1 MAKKLKGITI
11 EIGGNTTGLSNSL
24 KDVNKVIS
32 ETNYELRQVDKL
44 LKMDPSNV
52 ELLTQKQGLLSDAIK
67 GTVSKYEQLKLAKEQ
82 ADARIASGKEDE
94 NSESYREL
102 QREIAAAEL
111 NLNKLND
118 ELKNNEKAMND
129 AGKQTS
135 LLGDIIKGNL
145 ISDAITAGIKG
156 LANAAKSVCSAM
168 ADIGKSAIQSYA
180 DYEQLIGG
188 VETLFKDSSNVVE
201 EYANNAYKSSGLS
214 ANEYMQTV
222 TSFSASLLQSLNGDT
237 AEAAKIA
244 DMAIVDMADNA
255 NKMGTSMDMIQNAY
269 QGFAKQN
276 YTMLDNL
283 KLGYGGTKTEM
294 ERLLA
299 DAEKM
304 PEAMGRKF
312 NISNYADVVKAINVV
327 QQNMKI
333 TGTTQEEASKT
344 ITGSVNS
351 MKSAWQ
357 NMLTGIASDSAD
369 FGALVGNL
377 VDSIVG
383 ENGEGGVLNNLLP
396 RVQTVLDGLVN
407 LIIGLSDQLLP
418 QILPMGMDIIMKL
431 VEGII
436 VSLPSIVS
444 AVSNIINTLSVNIIK
459 MLPTILQAGISILVA
474 IIDGIGKSLPELI
487 PAIVEALMMVV
498 DVIANNI
505 DLIITAGID
514 LILALAEGLI
524 DAIPKLI
531 DKIPIVI
538 SNIVE
543 KLLEPEML
551 AKIITASIQLMVAL
565 GKGLVQAIPKVLVLV
580 PKIIGELF
588 NSIKDVIAKTD
599 WLSLGKNMLNGI
611 LNGMLDFGS
620 VVLNTIKKVGNKITN
635 SIKDFFGIASP
646 SKLMKNEVGK
656 YLVQGIGVGV
666 EDEMPNVIN
675 DVNNAMGALSK
686 GVQASVNPIINTT
699 ANTNPLIIQIENFN
713 NERETDVEAF
723 AEELEF
729 YRRQTALA
737 KGGN

>member
-44 LKMDPSNV
+44 LKMDPSNI

-111 NLNKLND
+111 SLNKLND
-118 ELKNNEKAMND
+118 ELKNNEKAMSD
-129 AGKQTS
+129 TGKQTS

-188 VETLFKDSSNVVE
+188 VETLFKDSSDVVE
-201 EYANNAYKSSGLS
+201 EYANNAYKNSGLS

-244 DMAIVDMADNA
+244 DMAIIDMADNA

-304 PEAMGRKF
+304 PEAMGQKF
-312 NISNYADVVKAINVV
+312 DISNYADVVKAINVV

-351 MKSAWQ
+351 MKSAYD
-357 NMLTGIASDSAD
+357 NLLTGLSNGDAD
-369 FGALVGNL
+369 IGQLITNL
-377 VDSIVG
+377 VDSVITASDNILPVVDQIATSVMNVLPELLNSIIEQLPHFLEVG
-383 ENGEGGVLNNLLP
+383 TNILNSLISGIQNNLP
-396 RVQTVLDGLVN
+396 AIMNAVMQIVTTLVN
-407 LIIGLSDQLLP
+407 ALI
-418 QILPMGMDIIMKL
+418 K
-431 VEGII
+431 
-436 VSLPSIVS
+436 
-444 AVSNIINTLSVNIIK
+444 N
-459 MLPTILQAGISILVA
+459 LPTILQAGISILVA

-514 LILALAEGLI
+514 LILALADGLI
-524 DAIPKLI
+524 DAIPKLL
-531 DKIPIVI
+531 DKIPTVI

-551 AKIITASIQLMVAL
+551 AKIITAAVQLMVAL
-565 GKGLVQAIPKVLVLV
+565 GKGLVQAIPKVVALI
-580 PKIIGELF
+580 PNIIAQLF
-588 NSIKDVIAKTD
+588 NSIKDIITKTD
-599 WLSLGKNMLNGI
+599 WLSLGKNVLKGI

-666 EDEMPNVIN
+666 EDEMPNVID
-675 DVNNAMGALSK
+675 DVNNAMGVLSK
-686 GVQASVNPIINTT
+686 EVQASVNPVINPT